1 MTDEGP
7 EPPETGVDA
16 DVDADAD
23 TGADATGSDTDEPAT
38 AAPDSPATE
47 DTAAGTV
54 VAVDDLG
61 LDGFY
66 DAVEAEGR
74 PVVTATE
81 VARRLGTAQASAAAA
96 LDDLVDNGTV
106 DRVNVES
113 DPVVY
118 FPAEWRELAARERIV
133 LFPDRREIIVDQP
146 RQYTRAQLSQF
157 AHLVDST
164 GDRERSVADGET
176 TTRGYKYEIRP
187 EDVWQAPFDDVGALL
202 SLIRSVLPRRSA
214 DLEGW
219 VQSQWQR
226 ANRFRLFTHD
236 DGYVVLEAGSES
248 LMGNVARQKLDEEQ
262 LVAPISE
269 TESWVREG
277 SEAAV
282 KRTLYEAGYPVVD
295 DRELDTGDPV
305 DVELTAD
312 LREYQQDWVDRFRE
326 QRSGVLVGPSGSG
339 KTVTAIG
346 ILAAVGGE
354 SLILV
359 PSRELAG
366 QWRAELL
373 EHTDLT
379 EAQIGEYHGGEK
391 EIRPITIATY
401 RTAGMDRHRAL
412 FDSRGWGLV
421 VYDECLSGDT
431 VVETPSGR
439 TTFAELDE
447 EEGFDPG
454 WNRGI
459 DSPVRTFVPGEG
471 YKWTDVTGV
480 YKTRSTVR
488 RIRTNVGHT
497 LRATPSHTH
506 VVFDPDTCTMS
517 EQNGV
522 SEGDYLVLPT
532 PDPAESGL
540 AETDEDHHNTAIAE
554 LTGWFIGDGHLNEYG
569 DIKFS
574 FARRAREQVR
584 IISDLCDSLDA
595 AFSVFENSRGDLT
608 LRAPKLQEVLGW
620 EGEGGAKTKSVR
632 VPEEMYSWA
641 PGRIGA
647 LLRGLFDAQGSV
659 DEKGRIRIN
668 TVSQTLAADVS
679 RLLFRLGILSRRITI
694 NRDDE
699 AHSDVY
705 RLTISPYY
713 SSLFEKYVGFRLDHK
728 AERMCGGTSPAT
740 GLPVGRYIERIK
752 RDTGLTNEGIS
763 DLTTVSRQTIGDV
776 IRGRYR
782 LGQQHLHAL
791 ADGLETASGKTFEDA
806 AAARECLGISYSTLA
821 AEVDLSTSAAYNRF
835 RRGDRNIRD
844 EVFEIVTERQS
855 EMAKHAE
862 RLAALSGVHLIEVTD
877 VEDVGT
883 ETVYD
888 FETTTHTFLADG
900 FLTHNCQHIPAE
912 IYRRSA
918 DLQTTH
924 RLGLSATPVR
934 EDDREAEIFTLIG
947 PPIGTDWSRLF
958 EAGYVQEPEVRIRY
972 LPWGDDVAQNE
983 WAHAEGRDRHRVAA
997 ENPEK
1002 IAETRRLLDAHPDA
1016 SALVFVDWLDQG
1028 EALAAALDVPFVSG
1042 EMPHHRRDRV
1052 FESFRE
1058 GDLDTVVVSRVGDEG
1073 IDLPNAEVAI
1083 VASGLGGSRRQG
1095 AQRAGRTMR
1104 PAGGSRVYVLATR
1117 GTSEEEFAQR
1127 QMRHLAEKG
1136 IRVIE
1141 SNVDDG
1147 AGSGDD
1153 VE

>member
-1 MTDEGP
+1 MTDEGTD
-7 EPPETGVDA
+7 PPDA
-16 DVDADAD
+16 GVDADAD
-23 TGADATGSDTDEPAT
+23 GTADEGASADT
-38 AAPDSPATE
+38 
-47 DTAAGTV
+47 
-54 VAVDDLG
+54 VAVVDDLE
-61 LDGFY
+61 LDRFY

-74 PVVTATE
+74 PVVTASE
-81 VARRLGTAQASAAAA
+81 VARRLGTTQASAAAA
-96 LDDLVDNGTV
+96 LDDLTEAGTV
-106 DRVNVES
+106 DRVNVEA

-133 LFPDRREIIVDQP
+133 VFPDRREVVVDQP

-176 TTRGYKYEIRP
+176 ATRGYKYEIRP
-187 EDVWQAPFDDVGALL
+187 EDVWQAPFDDVGELL
-202 SLIRSVLPRRSA
+202 SLMRSVLPRRSA
-214 DLEGW
+214 ELEEW
-219 VQSQWQR
+219 VRSQWRR

-248 LMGNVARQKLDEEQ
+248 LMGNVARQKLDDQQ

-269 TESWVREG
+269 TESWVRGG

-295 DRELDTGDPV
+295 DRDLDTGDPV
-305 DVELTAD
+305 DVELTTE
-312 LREYQQDWVDRFRE
+312 LRDYQRDWVDRFRE

-346 ILAAVGGE
+346 ILAAIGGE
-354 SLILV
+354 TLILV

-366 QWRAELL
+366 QWRAELRA
-373 EHTDLT
+373 HTTLDGDL
-379 EAQIGEYHGGEK
+379 IGEYHGGQK
-391 EIRPITIATY
+391 EIRPVTIATY

-431 VVETPSGR
+431 VVETPGGR

-447 EEGFDPG
+447 EMGFDPG

-471 YKWTDVTGV
+471 YEWTDVTGV
-480 YKTRSTVR
+480 YKTRSTVH

-506 VVFDPDTCTMS
+506 VVFDPDTCTIS

-532 PDPAESGL
+532 PNPAEYDPAE
-540 AETDEDHHNTAIAE
+540 ADEDHRNTVIAE

-584 IISDLCDSLDA
+584 IISDLCDSLDTP
-595 AFSVFENSRGDLT
+595 FSVFENSRGDLT
-608 LRAPKLQEVLGW
+608 LRVPRLQDVLGW
-620 EGEGGAKTKSVR
+620 DGEGGAKTKSVR
-632 VPEEMYSWA
+632 VPDEVYSWP

-647 LLRGLFDAQGSV
+647 LLRGLFDAEGSV
-659 DEKGRIRIN
+659 DGKGRIQIN
-668 TVSQTLAADVS
+668 TVSQALAADVS
-679 RLLFRLGILSRRITI
+679 RLLLRLGILSRKITI
-694 NRDDE
+694 HRDDE

-728 AERMCGGTSPAT
+728 AERMCRGASPAT
-740 GLPVGRYIERIK
+740 GLPVGRYLERIK

-763 DLTTVSRQTIGDV
+763 DLTTVSRQTIGDT

-791 ADGLETASGKTFEDA
+791 ADGLEAMSEKSFEDA
-806 AAARECLGISYSTLA
+806 AAARESLGVSYSTLA
-821 AEVDLSTSAAYNRF
+821 AEMDLSTSAAYNRF
-835 RRGDRNIRD
+835 RRGDRNMGDGILA
-844 EVFEIVTERQS
+844 IAAERQS
-855 EMAKHAE
+855 GMAKHAD
-862 RLAALSGVHLIEVTD
+862 RLAALSGVHLVEVTD

-888 FETTTHTFLADG
+888 FETATHTFLADG

-912 IYRRSA
+912 VYRRSA
-918 DLQTTH
+918 NLQTKH

-972 LPWGDDVAQNE
+972 LPWGDDLAQNE
-983 WAHAEGRDRHRVAA
+983 WANAEGRDRHRVAA
-997 ENPEK
+997 ENPAK
-1002 IAETRRLLDAHPDA
+1002 VDETRRLLEAHPDA
-1016 SALVFVDWLDQG
+1016 SALVFVEWLDQG
-1028 EALAAALDVPFVSG
+1028 EALADALDAPFVSG
-1042 EMPHHRRDRV
+1042 EMRHRRRDRV

-1073 IDLPNAEVAI
+1073 IDLPNAELAV

-1141 SNVDDG
+1141 SNVDAETRSETDG
-1147 AGSGDD
+1147 
-1153 VE
+1153 E

>member
-1 MTDEGP
+1 MSNEGP
-7 EPPETGVDA
+7 DPPERSVDA
-16 DVDADAD
+16 ESDAADPDAVDPDTVDPDAADPDTVDPDVTED
-23 TGADATGSDTDEPAT
+23 TGNVATDGLATPAPGGT
-38 AAPDSPATE
+38 SGE

-54 VAVDDLG
+54 VAVDDLE

-74 PVVTATE
+74 PVVTASE

-96 LDDLVDNGTV
+96 LDDLVDDGTV

-176 TTRGYKYEIRP
+176 ATRGYKYEIRP

-202 SLIRSVLPRRSA
+202 SLIRSVLPRRSV
-214 DLEGW
+214 DLEEW

-295 DRELDTGDPV
+295 DRDLDTGDPV
-305 DVELTAD
+305 EMELAAD
-312 LREYQQDWVDRFRE
+312 LREYQRDWVDRFRE

-346 ILAAVGGE
+346 ILASIGGE

-373 EHTDLT
+373 DHTTLT

-421 VYDECLSGDT
+421 VYDE
-431 VVETPSGR
+431 
-439 TTFAELDE
+439 
-447 EEGFDPG
+447 
-454 WNRGI
+454 
-459 DSPVRTFVPGEG
+459 
-471 YKWTDVTGV
+471 
-480 YKTRSTVR
+480 
-488 RIRTNVGHT
+488 
-497 LRATPSHTH
+497 
-506 VVFDPDTCTMS
+506 
-517 EQNGV
+517 
-522 SEGDYLVLPT
+522 
-532 PDPAESGL
+532 
-540 AETDEDHHNTAIAE
+540 
-554 LTGWFIGDGHLNEYG
+554 
-569 DIKFS
+569 
-574 FARRAREQVR
+574 
-584 IISDLCDSLDA
+584 
-595 AFSVFENSRGDLT
+595 
-608 LRAPKLQEVLGW
+608 
-620 EGEGGAKTKSVR
+620 
-632 VPEEMYSWA
+632 
-641 PGRIGA
+641 
-647 LLRGLFDAQGSV
+647 
-659 DEKGRIRIN
+659 
-668 TVSQTLAADVS
+668 
-679 RLLFRLGILSRRITI
+679 
-694 NRDDE
+694 
-699 AHSDVY
+699 
-705 RLTISPYY
+705 
-713 SSLFEKYVGFRLDHK
+713 
-728 AERMCGGTSPAT
+728 
-740 GLPVGRYIERIK
+740 
-752 RDTGLTNEGIS
+752 
-763 DLTTVSRQTIGDV
+763 
-776 IRGRYR
+776 
-782 LGQQHLHAL
+782 
-791 ADGLETASGKTFEDA
+791 
-806 AAARECLGISYSTLA
+806 
-821 AEVDLSTSAAYNRF
+821 
-835 RRGDRNIRD
+835 
-844 EVFEIVTERQS
+844 
-855 EMAKHAE
+855 
-862 RLAALSGVHLIEVTD
+862 VH
-877 VEDVGT
+877 
-883 ETVYD
+883 
-888 FETTTHTFLADG
+888 
-900 FLTHNCQHIPAE
+900 HIPAE

-918 DLQTTH
+918 NLQTKH

-1002 IAETRRLLDAHPDA
+1002 VAETRRLLDAHPDA

-1028 EALAAALDVPFVSG
+1028 EALAEALDVPFVSG

-1052 FESFRE
+1052 FESFRA

>member
-1 MTDEGP
+1 MSNEGP
-7 EPPETGVDA
+7 DPPERSVDA
-16 DVDADAD
+16 ESDAADPDTVDPDAADPDTVDPDVTED
-23 TGADATGSDTDEPAT
+23 TGNVATDGPAT
-38 AAPDSPATE
+38 PAPGGTSGE

-54 VAVDDLG
+54 VAVDDLE

-74 PVVTATE
+74 PVVTASE

-96 LDDLVDNGTV
+96 LDDLVDDGTV

-176 TTRGYKYEIRP
+176 ATRGYKYEIRP

-202 SLIRSVLPRRSA
+202 SLIRSVLPRRSV
-214 DLEGW
+214 DLEEW
-219 VQSQWQR
+219 VRSQWQR

-236 DGYVVLEAGSES
+236 DEYVVLEAGSES

-295 DRELDTGDPV
+295 DRDLDTGDPV
-305 DVELTAD
+305 EMELAAD
-312 LREYQQDWVDRFRE
+312 LREYQRDWVDRFRE

-346 ILAAVGGE
+346 ILAAIGGE

-373 EHTDLT
+373 DHTTLT

-421 VYDECLSGDT
+421 VYDE
-431 VVETPSGR
+431 
-439 TTFAELDE
+439 
-447 EEGFDPG
+447 
-454 WNRGI
+454 
-459 DSPVRTFVPGEG
+459 
-471 YKWTDVTGV
+471 
-480 YKTRSTVR
+480 
-488 RIRTNVGHT
+488 
-497 LRATPSHTH
+497 
-506 VVFDPDTCTMS
+506 
-517 EQNGV
+517 
-522 SEGDYLVLPT
+522 
-532 PDPAESGL
+532 
-540 AETDEDHHNTAIAE
+540 
-554 LTGWFIGDGHLNEYG
+554 
-569 DIKFS
+569 
-574 FARRAREQVR
+574 
-584 IISDLCDSLDA
+584 
-595 AFSVFENSRGDLT
+595 
-608 LRAPKLQEVLGW
+608 
-620 EGEGGAKTKSVR
+620 
-632 VPEEMYSWA
+632 
-641 PGRIGA
+641 
-647 LLRGLFDAQGSV
+647 
-659 DEKGRIRIN
+659 
-668 TVSQTLAADVS
+668 
-679 RLLFRLGILSRRITI
+679 
-694 NRDDE
+694 
-699 AHSDVY
+699 
-705 RLTISPYY
+705 
-713 SSLFEKYVGFRLDHK
+713 
-728 AERMCGGTSPAT
+728 
-740 GLPVGRYIERIK
+740 
-752 RDTGLTNEGIS
+752 
-763 DLTTVSRQTIGDV
+763 
-776 IRGRYR
+776 
-782 LGQQHLHAL
+782 
-791 ADGLETASGKTFEDA
+791 
-806 AAARECLGISYSTLA
+806 
-821 AEVDLSTSAAYNRF
+821 
-835 RRGDRNIRD
+835 
-844 EVFEIVTERQS
+844 
-855 EMAKHAE
+855 
-862 RLAALSGVHLIEVTD
+862 VH
-877 VEDVGT
+877 
-883 ETVYD
+883 
-888 FETTTHTFLADG
+888 
-900 FLTHNCQHIPAE
+900 HIPAE

-918 DLQTTH
+918 NLQTKH

-1002 IAETRRLLDAHPDA
+1002 VAETQRLLDAHPDA

-1028 EALAAALDVPFVSG
+1028 EALAEALDVPFVSG

-1052 FESFRE
+1052 FESFRA